1 MAKWLLQAA
10 EELKMSSSDV
20 IKISNAFRSVRIK
33 GANSLNLLT
42 ESDSQQLE
50 KYPARVM
57 APLVDEQAVH
67 NAYQQGVE
75 EGHRRATELMKSE
88 YQDMVEQE
96 RHQIQSLFQTIE
108 QRLSGLTPA
117 MEKALLTFTLGVA
130 EHIVRQEIKT
140 SPEIVLNVIQDGI
153 KNILGVETI
162 KIRVHPS
169 NVQLVQEQKH
179 TIQSVSSSLRE
190 IIFEADEHI
199 EQGGCIIESDLG
211 NVDARIITQIE
222 QVNSIINQQ
231 QQ

>member
-1 MAKWLLQAA
+1 
-10 EELKMSSSDV
+10 MSSSDV
-20 IKISNAFRSVRIK
+20 IKISNAYRSIRVK
-33 GANSLNLLT
+33 GADSPNLL
-42 ESDSQQLE
+42 SDSDTQLLDQ
-50 KYPARVM
+50 YPSRVM
-57 APLVDEQAVH
+57 TPLVDEQAVH

-88 YQDMVEQE
+88 YQEMIDQEQN
-96 RHQIQSLFQTIE
+96 QIHSLLQTIE

-117 MEKALLTFTLGVA
+117 VEKALLTFTLGVA
-130 EHIVRQEIKT
+130 EHIVRQEIKI

-162 KIRVHPS
+162 KIRVNPS
-169 NVQLVQEQKH
+169 NVQLVQQQKH

>member
-1 MAKWLLQAA
+1 
-10 EELKMSSSDV
+10 MSSSDV

-33 GANSLNLLT
+33 GIDSRNLLRENDT
-42 ESDSQQLE
+42 QLLDQ
-50 KYPARVM
+50 YPSRGM

-67 NAYQQGVE
+67 IAFQQGIE
-75 EGHRRATELMKSE
+75 EGHRRATELMKAE
-88 YQDMVEQE
+88 YQDMVQE
-96 RHQIQSLFQTIE
+96 ERNQIQSLFQTIE

-117 MEKALLTFTLGVA
+117 VEKALLTFTLGVA
-130 EHIVRQEIKT
+130 EHIVRQEIQT
-140 SPEIVLNVIQDGI
+140 SPAIVLNVIQDGI

-179 TIQSVSSSLRE
+179 TIQSVSASLRE
-190 IIFEADEHI
+190 IIFEADEHV

>member
-1 MAKWLLQAA
+1 
-10 EELKMSSSDV
+10 MSSSDV
-20 IKISNAFRSVRIK
+20 IKISKAFRTARIH
-33 GANSLNLLT
+33 GVDSPNLLRA
-42 ESDSQQLE
+42 DSQMF
-50 KYPARVM
+50 ARGM

-75 EGHRRATELMKSE
+75 EGNRRATELLKSE
-88 YQDMVEQE
+88 YHGRVEEE
-96 RHQIQSLFQTIE
+96 RHQIQAVFRTIE
-108 QRLSGLTPA
+108 ERLSSLTPA
-117 MEKALLTFTLGVA
+117 VEKALLAFTLGIAGHV
-130 EHIVRQEIKT
+130 IRQEVKT
-140 SPEIVLNVIQDGI
+140 NPEIVLNVIKDGI

-179 TIQSVSSSLRE
+179 TIQSVSASLRE